1 MRKQSLPYTWTIGIP
16 ISILGLL
23 QGILLILSV
32 KLPEYPSNPR
42 SRVMI
47 LLSWLIITMIEINL
61 AAIFTVVIFA
71 VLILLGKCR
80 VSKYIELF
88 WEGSNSYNEVKPT
101 KFIIMMPF
109 LDCVPA
115 AILVLT
121 LSSGTIAFICWI
133 WRVVQI
139 FYRELKSKYGV
150 SNDINIDE
158 IEDNDLNAIR
168 LKEMAEN
175 EKS

>member
-1 MRKQSLPYTWTIGIP
+1 
-16 ISILGLL
+16 
-23 QGILLILSV
+23 
-32 KLPEYPSNPR
+32 
-42 SRVMI
+42 MI

-80 VSKYIELF
+80 VAKYIKLF
-88 WEGSNSYNEVKPT
+88 WEGSKIRSSP

-121 LSSGTIAFICWI
+121 LSSGTIAFICCI
-133 WRVVQI
+133 WRVVQL

-150 SNDINIDE
+150 SVDIKIEE
-158 IEDNDLNAIR
+158 IENDDKNAIR
-168 LKEMAEN
+168 LKEIDEN

>member
-1 MRKQSLPYTWTIGIP
+1 MRRQSLPYTWTIGIP

-32 KLPEYPSNPR
+32 KLPAYPSNPR
-42 SRVMI
+42 SRAMI

-88 WEGSNSYNEVKPT
+88 WEGSKANKFKPRIDNYDAISRLCT
-101 KFIIMMPF
+101 SRHPCPYPKFWN
-109 LDCVPA
+109 DCVHLLHLA
-115 AILVLT
+115 CGSIILQ
-121 LSSGTIAFICWI
+121 GIKI
-133 WRVVQI
+133 
-139 FYRELKSKYGV
+139 
-150 SNDINIDE
+150 
-158 IEDNDLNAIR
+158 
-168 LKEMAEN
+168 
-175 EKS
+175 

>member
-1 MRKQSLPYTWTIGIP
+1 MQRQSLPYTWTIGIP
-16 ISILGLL
+16 ISIHGLL

-42 SRVMI
+42 SRAMI
-47 LLSWLIITMIEINL
+47 LLSWLIITMIEINS

-71 VLILLGKCR
+71 VLILLGKFR

-88 WEGSNSYNEVKPT
+88 WEGSKISSDPEL
-101 KFIIMMPF
+101 IIMMPF

-121 LSSGTIAFICWI
+121 LSSGTIAFICCI
-133 WRVVQI
+133 WRMVQL

-150 SNDINIDE
+150 SADINIEE
-158 IEDNDLNAIR
+158 IEDNDMNAIR
-168 LKEMAEN
+168 FKEIAEN

>member
-42 SRVMI
+42 SRAMI

-88 WEGSNSYNEVKPT
+88 WEGSKMRSNPLNS
-101 KFIIMMPF
+101 
-109 LDCVPA
+109 
-115 AILVLT
+115 
-121 LSSGTIAFICWI
+121 
-133 WRVVQI
+133 
-139 FYRELKSKYGV
+139 
-150 SNDINIDE
+150 
-158 IEDNDLNAIR
+158 
-168 LKEMAEN
+168 
-175 EKS
+175 